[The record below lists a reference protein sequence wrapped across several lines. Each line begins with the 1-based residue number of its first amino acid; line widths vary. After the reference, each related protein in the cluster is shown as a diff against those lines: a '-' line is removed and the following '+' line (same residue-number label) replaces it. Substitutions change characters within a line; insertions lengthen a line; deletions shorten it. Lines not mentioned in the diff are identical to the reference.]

1 MSFSIEVSIG
11 EILDKL
17 SILQIK
23 LEKCKSF
30 RKKNQLRIQYEKL
43 KKYKDLDITT
53 QSFFNQLYEINKTL
67 WDLEDNIRLKSHK
80 EEFDSEY
87 IATAENIHKNNDR
100 RNSIKNNLNEVY
112 KSNILELK
120 FYKEK

>member
-30 RKKNQLRIQYEKL
+30 QKKNQLQNQYEKL
-43 KKYKDLDITT
+43 KNYKDLDITT

-87 IATAENIHKNNDR
+87 IAIAENIHKNNDR

-112 KSNILELK
+112 KSNMLELK

>member
-30 RKKNQLRIQYEKL
+30 QKRNQLRIQHEKL

-87 IATAENIHKNNDR
+87 IAIAENIHKNNDR

-112 KSNILELK
+112 KSNMLELK

>member
-30 RKKNQLRIQYEKL
+30 QKKSQLRIQHEKL
-43 KKYKDLDITT
+43 KEYKDLDITT
-53 QSFFNQLYEINKTL
+53 QSFFNQLYEINKTI
-67 WDLEDNIRLKSHK
+67 WDLEDNIRLKSHR
-80 EEFDSEY
+80 EEFDGEY
-87 IATAENIHKNNDR
+87 IATAENIHKNNDK

>member
-1 MSFSIEVSIG
+1 MSFNIELSIG

-30 RKKNQLRIQYEKL
+30 QKKSQLRIQHEKL
-43 KKYKDLDITT
+43 KNYKDLDITT

-87 IATAENIHKNNDR
+87 IAIAENIHKNNDR

-112 KSNILELK
+112 KSNMLELK

>member
-30 RKKNQLRIQYEKL
+30 QKKNQLRIQYDKL
-43 KKYKDLDITT
+43 KNYKDLDITT

-87 IATAENIHKNNDR
+87 ITTAENIHINNDK

-112 KSNILELK
+112 KSNMLELK

>member
-23 LEKCKSF
+23 LEKCNSIIK
-30 RKKNQLRIQYEKL
+30 RNQLQNQYDKL
-43 KKYKDLDITT
+43 KNFKDLDITT

-80 EEFDSEY
+80 EQFDSEY
-87 IATAENIHKNNDR
+87 IATAENIHKNNDK
-100 RNSIKNNLNEVY
+100 RNSIKNNLNQIY
-112 KSNILELK
+112 KSNMLELK

>member
-23 LEKCKSF
+23 LEKCNSIIK
-30 RKKNQLRIQYEKL
+30 RNLLQNQYDKL
-43 KKYKDLDITT
+43 KKFKDLDITT

-80 EEFDSEY
+80 EQFDSEY
-87 IATAENIHKNNDR
+87 IATAENIHKNNDK
-100 RNSIKNNLNEVY
+100 RNSIKNNLNQIY
-112 KSNILELK
+112 KSNMLELK

>member
-1 MSFSIEVSIG
+1 MSFNIELSIG

-30 RKKNQLRIQYEKL
+30 QKKSQLRIQYEKL
-43 KKYKDLDITT
+43 KNYKDLDITT

-87 IATAENIHKNNDR
+87 IAIAENIHKNNDR

-112 KSNILELK
+112 KSNMLELK

>member
-23 LEKCKSF
+23 LEKCKGF
-30 RKKNQLRIQYEKL
+30 QKKNQLQNQYDKL
-43 KKYKDLDITT
+43 KNYKDLDITT

-87 IATAENIHKNNDR
+87 ITTAENIHINNDK

-112 KSNILELK
+112 KSNMLELK

>member
-30 RKKNQLRIQYEKL
+30 QKKNQLQNQYEKL
-43 KKYKDLDITT
+43 KNYKDLDITT

-87 IATAENIHKNNDR
+87 IAIAENIHKNNDKS
-100 RNSIKNNLNEVY
+100 NSIKNNLNEIY
-112 KSNILELK
+112 K
-120 FYKEK
+120 